1 MNIDLLTLVP
11 NPLICREVKLLHR
24 SNRLVEFFA
33 WDGALTREHRTM
45 ALTKFERMFVSWAIR
60 HHHKTVERE
69 RLKQE
74 MIEYA
79 ITGRTN
85 SQGAENIKPLERA
98 KSTANGAY
106 VGKSFSNVAVLGVE
120 HTSKF
125 TNKEEDNRNKITDP
139 QPTERI

>member
-1 MNIDLLTLVP
+1 
-11 NPLICREVKLLHR
+11 
-24 SNRLVEFFA
+24 
-33 WDGALTREHRTM
+33 M

-98 KSTANGAY
+98 KSTANGTYA
-106 VGKSFSNVAVLGVE
+106 GKSFSNVAVFGVE
-120 HTSKF
+120 HASKF
-125 TNKEEDNRNKITDP
+125 TSKEEDNRNKITNP